1 MLSCR
6 HLFLVRNVGAL
17 SEAAAERNVLAR
29 SFVERDHEIVRG
41 DLRGCDDAVVQG
53 LQQGQS
59 LRLRPACDERD
70 LQQDQVVRI
79 GESEERPRVAEL
91 RWRQDVDDLK
101 DVVRSVPQADVQEV
115 LDSTT
120 YSAEHILLVA
130 A

>member
-6 HLFLVRNVGAL
+6 HLFLVGDVGAL
-17 SEAAAERNVLAR
+17 SEAAAERDVLAR
-29 SFVERDHEIVRG
+29 RFVERDHEIVTS

-59 LRLRPACDERD
+59 LRLWPACDERD

-91 RWRQDVDDLK
+91 DRK
-101 DVVRSVPQADVQEV
+101 
-115 LDSTT
+115 STRLNSSHT
-120 YSAEHILLVA
+120 
-130 A
+130 